1 MSLLDYERRFSNLKM
16 NVVGGAEKSPHKVA
30 MLLAVIELIE
40 KEAVTE
46 NRIEFSAVL
55 KAEFSN
61 QFSRLSGPNDRDNP
75 HLPFFHLRSSGFWHH
90 HVKPGM
96 SEPYSKL
103 TTASGSGAID
113 KHIAYV
119 QLDDE
124 LLELLGNGVARELL
138 KTALHKNLTDQ
149 DRSNLLAVGKGWDW
163 LECEATVQDYF
174 VMLHKELAGEK
185 YNKAQHRREL
195 GAKIQGREKG
205 IEFKHQNISAVLIE
219 LGLPYISGYKPRFNY
234 QQQLKQVVL
243 AHIAGHQDDFD
254 RITAEGSV
262 VTEPLDKPHD
272 WGAVYDENVPER
284 FASIEEP
291 KRQYLARKTNFSQR
305 ERNNRQLGEQGEAF
319 VIEYERYRLKL
330 AGRADL
336 AREVEWSS
344 KDRGDGLGYDVRS
357 FDQERDEELFIEVKT
372 TNSGKYQPFFISGNE
387 VAFSKH
393 KASQYSLYRVFD
405 FKQKT
410 QLYKLSGAIDQYVH
424 LHAQSYKASFR

>member
-16 NVVGGAEKSPHKVA
+16 NVVGGTEKSPHKVV
-30 MLLAVIELIE
+30 MLLAVIDLIE
-40 KEAVTE
+40 KETITE
-46 NRIEFSAVL
+46 NHIEFNGTL
-55 KAEFSN
+55 KSTFTD
-61 QFSRLSGPNDRDNP
+61 QFIRLAGPNDRDNS

-90 HVKPGM
+90 HLKPGM
-96 SEPYSKL
+96 SEPYRKL
-103 TTASGSGAID
+103 ATASGPGVID

-124 LLELLGNGVARELL
+124 LFELLGNGVARELL
-138 KTALHKNLTDQ
+138 KTALHKNLTSQ
-149 DRSNLLAVGKGWDW
+149 DRSDLLAVGKGWDW

-174 VMLHKELAGEK
+174 AMLRKELAGEK

-254 RITAEGSV
+254 RISAVGSMV
-262 VTEPLDKPHD
+262 NDTPEKTHD
-272 WGAVYDENVPER
+272 WGAVYDKDVPER
-284 FASIEEP
+284 LASIEEP

-319 VIEYERYRLKL
+319 VIKYERYRLES
-330 AGRADL
+330 AGRDDL

-357 FDQERDEELFIEVKT
+357 FNPERDEELYIEVKT

-387 VAFSKH
+387 VAFSKLR
-393 KASQYSLYRVFD
+393 ASQYSLYRVFD
-405 FKQKT
+405 FQQKP
-410 QLYKLSGAIDQYVH
+410 QLYKLHGAIDQYVH
-424 LHAQSYKASFR
+424 LHAQSYRASFR